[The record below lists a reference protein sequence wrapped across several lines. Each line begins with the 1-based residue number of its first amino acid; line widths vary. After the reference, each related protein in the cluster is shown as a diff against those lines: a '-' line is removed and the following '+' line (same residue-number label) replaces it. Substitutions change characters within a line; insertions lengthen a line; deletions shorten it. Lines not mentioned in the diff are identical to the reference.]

1 MFVRFYTTA
10 MCFGRVQQSAIADIA
25 IWNIVLKISLS
36 FSPGSIDKDICK
48 TMFQIAASEMADR

>member
-1 MFVRFYTTA
+1 